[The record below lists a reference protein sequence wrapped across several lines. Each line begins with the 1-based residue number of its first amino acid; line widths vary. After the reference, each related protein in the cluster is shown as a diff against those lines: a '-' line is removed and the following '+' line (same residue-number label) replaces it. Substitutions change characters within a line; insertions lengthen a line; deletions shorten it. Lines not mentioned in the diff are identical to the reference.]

1 MSDAASSPPPPPL
14 NARVAAR
21 TDLNA
26 RLAIVRV
33 APEGWSLPPF
43 EAGQFA
49 TLGLPD
55 PNKPGA
61 LLKRVY
67 SIVSAPGDAAL
78 EFYIQLVRE
87 GELTSRLWHLGA
99 GDPLWLSER
108 ISGRFTLDGVPDGAD
123 LVLVSTGTG
132 LAPFI
137 SFVRAFGGK
146 GRWRH
151 CAVVHGARSAD
162 ELGYRDEL
170 TAHAG
175 KGEIAY
181 LPLLTREPPGSSWK
195 GLRGRVQSLLQD
207 DAFARHAGFPLDPA
221 RTHVYLCG
229 NPAMIDDLEARLV
242 KLGFKAPETL
252 HFERWW

>member
-33 APEGWSLPPF
+33 EPVGWALPAFTP
-43 EAGQFA
+43 GQFA

-55 PNKPGA
+55 PQVPGT

-67 SIVSAPGDAAL
+67 SIASAPGRPTL
-78 EFYIQLVRE
+78 EFYIQLIKE
-87 GELTSRLWHLGA
+87 GELTTRLWDLGV
-99 GDPLWLSER
+99 GDALWLSEK

-132 LAPFI
+132 LAPFV

-170 TAHAG
+170 SARAA
-175 KGEIAY
+175 KGEVAY
-181 LPLLTREPPGSSWK
+181 LPLLTREPEGPGWK
-195 GLRGRVQSLLQD
+195 GLRGRVQSLL
-207 DAFARHAGFPLDPA
+207 ANGRFETHAGFPLDPS

-229 NPAMIDDLEARLV
+229 NPAMIDDMEARLV
-242 KLGFKAPETL
+242 KLGFKAKETL